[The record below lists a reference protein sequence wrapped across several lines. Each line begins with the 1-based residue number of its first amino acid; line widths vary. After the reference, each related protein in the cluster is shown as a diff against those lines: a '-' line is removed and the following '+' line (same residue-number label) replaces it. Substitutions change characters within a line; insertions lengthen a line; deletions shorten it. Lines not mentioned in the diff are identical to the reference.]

1 MISLYKLLFLIPLII
16 FGCKNK
22 EIDKKYLSQ
31 SIDTLN
37 MNIFSNKGIKLLSI
51 KSPNSNY
58 DNESNTF
65 NLKETTINLFKDEEL
80 EYIINSDKS
89 KLSNNNKIIIL
100 NGNVIVKTIN
110 QQDDKLT
117 ANSFTWNIQNSEF
130 LLLGNVKLENSL
142 VTLSSNKAI
151 LKKSTNIIEFFNP
164 VKYKYN
170 NIIKDNGYEINS
182 ENAYYNIDNKSINF
196 ISKEARVRSK
206 IYF

>member
-1 MISLYKLLFLIPLII
+1 MNSLYRLLFLIPLII
-16 FGCKNK
+16 FGCKDK

-31 SIDTLN
+31 RINTLK
-37 MNIFSNKGIKLLSI
+37 MNIFSKEGIKLLSI
-51 KSPNSNY
+51 KSPTSTY
-58 DNESNTF
+58 DKESNTL
-65 NLKETTINLFKDEEL
+65 NLKETTINLFKDEKL

-89 KLSNNNKIIIL
+89 KLSYNNKIIVL

-170 NIIKDNGYEINS
+170 NSIKDNGYEINS

>member
-31 SIDTLN
+31 SINTLN

-58 DNESNTF
+58 DKESNTF
-65 NLKETTINLFKDEEL
+65 NLKETRINLFNDEKL

-89 KLSNNNKIIIL
+89 KLSNNNKLIEL
-100 NGNVIVKTIN
+100 DGNVLVKSFI
-110 QQDDKLT
+110 QQGDKLS
-117 ANSFTWNIQNSEF
+117 ANSFTWNIQSSEY
-130 LLLGNVKLENSL
+130 LLIGNVKFENSL

-151 LKKSTNIIEFFNP
+151 LNKSTNMIEFFNP

-170 NIIKDNGYEINS
+170 NSIKDNGYEINS

>member
-31 SIDTLN
+31 SINTLN

-51 KSPNSNY
+51 KSPNSTY
-58 DNESNTF
+58 DKESNTF
-65 NLKETTINLFKDEEL
+65 NLKETTINLFKDEKL

-89 KLSNNNKIIIL
+89 KLSNNNKIIVL
-100 NGNVIVKTIN
+100 SGNVIVKTIN

-151 LKKSTNIIEFFNP
+151 LKNSTNIIEFFNP

-170 NIIKDNGYEINS
+170 NSIMDNGYEINS
-182 ENAYYNIDNKSINF
+182 ENAYYNIDNKSIKF

>member
-31 SIDTLN
+31 SINTLN

-58 DNESNTF
+58 DKESNTF
-65 NLKETTINLFKDEEL
+65 NLKETTINLFKDEKL

-117 ANSFTWNIQNSEF
+117 ANSFTWNIQKSEF
-130 LLLGNVKLENSL
+130 VLLGNVKLENSL

-151 LKKSTNIIEFFNP
+151 LKKSTNIIEFLNP

-170 NIIKDNGYEINS
+170 NSIKDNGYEINS

>member
-31 SIDTLN
+31 SINTLN

-51 KSPNSNY
+51 KSPNSYY
-58 DNESNTF
+58 DKGSNTF
-65 NLKETTINLFKDEEL
+65 NLKETTINLFKDEKL

-130 LLLGNVKLENSL
+130 LLLGNVKFKNSL
-142 VTLSSNKAI
+142 VTLSSHKAI

-170 NIIKDNGYEINS
+170 NSIKDNGYEINS